1 MPIPFLPQGL
11 CPCCSVCLEP
21 PPQTLGLVI
30 SLPSGLSSHVTFLGR
45 PSWSILAKGGFYSL
59 SDFFFV
65 RGFLVYFHQ
74 STFQN
79 MNVCLLIC
87 LYIFLPFVS
96 KHHSLP
102 PPHKLGACLQYDTY
116 TTWYF
121 REVSKYPDP
130 PSSSSSPST
139 VLLGL
144 HGIVL
149 SPQQSHG
156 GRFYPHATSEETVL
170 EKVEDLSNAT

>member
-102 PPHKLGACLQYDTY
+102 PPHKLGACLLCLILTQHDT
-116 TTWYF
+116 
-121 REVSKYPDP
+121 S
-130 PSSSSSPST
+130 
-139 VLLGL
+139 
-144 HGIVL
+144 
-149 SPQQSHG
+149 
-156 GRFYPHATSEETVL
+156 GRFLNTQIRQAPPVL
-170 EKVEDLSNAT
+170 PALYFLGYVVSFYLPNNPMEVDFIPMLPVKKPS